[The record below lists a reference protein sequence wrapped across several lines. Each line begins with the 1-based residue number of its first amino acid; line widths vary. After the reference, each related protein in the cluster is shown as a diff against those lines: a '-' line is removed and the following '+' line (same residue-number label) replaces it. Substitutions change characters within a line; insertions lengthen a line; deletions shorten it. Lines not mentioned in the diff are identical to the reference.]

1 MAIPIALA
9 IGLASSA
16 YSMYQGKKKEKEAK
30 EEAANAPKSVIPDTA
45 YSALAEASN
54 LAKGRSAGAAQAEQS
69 LAENA
74 ATAVYRA
81 ERGATS
87 SSQLQ
92 AAVSGAQGMEQK
104 GIRSIQQAEAQDTNQ
119 RKSVYINQLY
129 KMAGLEQET
138 ADSNKANAWNIEQGV
153 RAAGKQQFSSGLQSA
168 VATGMIAAG
177 DSEIGFKDTKIPK
190 LGEDGNP
197 IIDKFGEPV
206 MEKAFGVFSPEDTTV
221 TTNGT
226 ASGTQEIPATMGD
239 KMADAMQPIVETP
252 VPSIETANTGS
263 LSTPPIADQTIADV
277 SFTAETDIDYQNY
290 LLTAGS
296 QPLEYN
302 EWLTQ
307 K

>member
-1 MAIPIALA
+1 
-9 IGLASSA
+9 
-16 YSMYQGKKKEKEAK
+16 MYQGKKKESQAE
-30 EEAANAPKSVIPDTA
+30 EEAAKAPKSVIPESA
-45 YSALAEASN
+45 YAALSEASN
-54 LAKGRSAGAAQAEQS
+54 LAKGRSSGAARAEQS
-69 LAENA
+69 LGEAA
-74 ATAVYRA
+74 ATAAYRA

-87 SSQLQ
+87 GQQLQ
-92 AAVSGAQGMEQK
+92 AAVSGAHATEQK
-104 GIRSIQQAEAQDTNQ
+104 GVRAIQQAEEQDTTR

-129 KMAGLEQET
+129 KMAGLEQQT
-138 ADSNKANAWNIEQGV
+138 DDSNKQNTWNITQGV

>member
-177 DSEIGFKDTKIPK
+177 DTEIGMKDGKVSIGQPETITPPPSPVADATTPIP
-190 LGEDGNP
+190 P
-197 IIDKFGEPV
+197 PQ
-206 MEKAFGVFSPEDTTV
+206 
-221 TTNGT
+221 T
-226 ASGTQEIPATMGD
+226 AGD